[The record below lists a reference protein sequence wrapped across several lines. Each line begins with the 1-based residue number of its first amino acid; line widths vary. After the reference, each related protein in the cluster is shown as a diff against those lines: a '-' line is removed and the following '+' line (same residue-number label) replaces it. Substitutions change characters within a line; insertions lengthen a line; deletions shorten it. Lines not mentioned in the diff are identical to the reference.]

1 MKPICFSPHAE
12 SNLTARSIDRR
23 DAESAIREP
32 DRREPG
38 RFEREIATKEYFDKT
53 EGALMLLRVVLEE
66 TDREITVV
74 TLYKT
79 SKRKKYLPEQIP

>member
-12 SNLTARSIDRR
+12 SDLTARSIDRR
-23 DAESAIREP
+23 GAGGAI
-32 DRREPG
+32 REPG

-53 EGALMLLRVVLEE
+53 EGALVLLRVVLEE

-79 SKRKKYLPEQIP
+79 SKRRKCLPEQIP